1 MSVDFAINVSIVAS
15 IVFFF
20 FSLAQLVHKD
30 KPLSNYFLAVIF
42 FSIGIQGL
50 SLWLYAGDS
59 HIFYRYFLY
68 SDSAFLF
75 LLGPFLYLFFLYTTT
90 ETGISWKKVLLH
102 SLPFVLSLIVIEALN
117 FIFPDPAVKGALQV
131 FQHIVSTSYLV
142 FFFYLIGV
150 YRLLYAF
157 CTKEPSRALRFLI
170 FITIFGLFS
179 CVLLILS
186 NTLLRELQFIGDVA
200 FICISLLFIFFL
212 IRYPHYFSIA
222 QKESRERRYRRSQ
235 IEGLNKQRLIE
246 ELDLLMEKEKIHLDR
261 SVSLEGVSRMLDIS
275 PSQLSE
281 LLNSHYKAGFNSF
294 INAHRVEEAKILLQT
309 MAGVNILE
317 VAFECGFN
325 SKSTFNTAFR
335 KFTGLT
341 PSEYKKQ
348 LSL

>member
-20 FSLAQLVHKD
+20 FALAQLIHKD

-50 SLWLYAGDS
+50 SLWLYARDS
-59 HIFYRYFLY
+59 RIFYRYFLY

-90 ETGISWKKVLLH
+90 ETGISWRKVLLY
-102 SLPFVLSLIVIEALN
+102 SLPFVVSLIFIEALN
-117 FIFPDPAVKGALQV
+117 LIFPDPAVKVALSV
-131 FQHIVSTSYLV
+131 FRHIVSASYLV
-142 FFFYLIGV
+142 FFIYLIGV
-150 YRLLYAF
+150 YRLLQAF
-157 CTKEPSRALRFLI
+157 YLKERSRALRLLI
-170 FITIFGLFS
+170 FITVFGLVA

-186 NTLLRELQFIGDVA
+186 NTLVWELQFIGDVA
-200 FICISLLFIFFL
+200 FVCISLLFIFFL

-222 QKESRERRYRRSQ
+222 QKESRERRYRRSR
-235 IEGLNKQRLIE
+235 IERLNKQRLME
-246 ELDLLMEKEKIHLDR
+246 QLDVLMEKDKIYLDK

-275 PSQLSE
+275 SSQFSE
-281 LLNSHYKAGFNSF
+281 LLNSHYNAGFNSF
-294 INAHRVEEAKILLQT
+294 INAHRVEEVKILLQT
-309 MAGVNILE
+309 MAGVNILK
-317 VAFECGFN
+317 VAFVCGFN

-348 LSL
+348 LSS